1 MTMTLNNSAS
11 MIALGTLN
19 KNVQKVGTALAKIAS
34 GDRIPSAKY
43 DSAGLAMSEIM
54 REQLR
59 SLHQDQQNV
68 QNGSA
73 MFQTAAGGI
82 DDIISNI
89 RRLKELAINSAN
101 DSNSDIDRATIQ
113 KEVDASLATI
123 EDIAVGTEYNGRKLL
138 DGTFGRRKAESAL
151 DEGLIEPIQ
160 THDPHTEPTGTPTI
174 ITGSMTIS
182 SDGVYQLD
190 DSLGTAAINVTA
202 SNVKI
207 IGASSPKDVSIN
219 MENPGSLWIQ
229 DLQVSTSSDRNAI
242 KFNGMG
248 SFLHF
253 SGSNSIDQTGS
264 GSRAAICTQHS
275 TTIFGEDTT
284 GTAGSLTIKQADG
297 MKGAGIGSDSGDHTN
312 TGNITIMSG
321 TIDIE
326 HHSGYGCAIGAGIS
340 GDCGGLTMFDG
351 KVTLK
356 NHTWA
361 PALGSDAG
369 SRCGRIII
377 NGGDL
382 NAQTVY
388 GSSIYSICRWSL
400 QLGRFCRRCSI
411 QRRRYLYKKW
421 RRWKSCRSL
430 G

>member
-11 MIALGTLN
+11 MVALGTLN

-284 GTAGSLTIKQADG
+284 GTAGSLTI
-297 MKGAGIGSDSGDHTN
+297 
-312 TGNITIMSG
+312 
-321 TIDIE
+321 
-326 HHSGYGCAIGAGIS
+326 
-340 GDCGGLTMFDG
+340 
-351 KVTLK
+351 
-356 NHTWA
+356 
-361 PALGSDAG
+361 
-369 SRCGRIII
+369 
-377 NGGDL
+377 
-382 NAQTVY
+382 
-388 GSSIYSICRWSL
+388 
-400 QLGRFCRRCSI
+400 RFRFR
-411 QRRRYLYKKW
+411 
-421 RRWKSCRSL
+421 
-430 G
+430 